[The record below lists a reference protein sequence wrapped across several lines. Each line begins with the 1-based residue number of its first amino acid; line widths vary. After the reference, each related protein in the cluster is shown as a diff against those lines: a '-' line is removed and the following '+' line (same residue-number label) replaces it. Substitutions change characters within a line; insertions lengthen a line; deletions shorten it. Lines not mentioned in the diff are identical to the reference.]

1 MKFQLKSRLL
11 LLPFAIALS
20 FIHCAENPSQTLAH
34 GDADNGG
41 LFIPDNFE
49 AIVVTD
55 SIQGKA
61 RHLTVN
67 EFGTVF
73 VNLRYSKTGEVVAVL
88 KDTTQD
94 GKTDLIERYG
104 ELEDHKSRSR
114 GGYSTAM
121 KIYNGYLYFST
132 ELVVYRY
139 KLDKHGDIIPGD
151 PEVIM
156 TDDHE
161 HGKHQ
166 HIGKPI
172 AFDNKGYMYV
182 PFGGPSN
189 ACQVEG
195 RTPGSPGIDP
205 CPQLEDHGGIWRFDA
220 NKTGQTQKDGY
231 KFATGIR
238 SVVGLDWNPVD
249 ETLYAVVHGR
259 DDLYRLFPDVYTPWE
274 SALLPSEEF
283 IRVTEGSDFGWPYCY
298 YDQLQNKKVLAPEYG
313 GDGKIVGRCESC
325 DDPVIGFPGHWAPND
340 LMFYTGDQL
349 PERYKNG
356 AFIAFHGSTNRAPYP
371 QSGYFVGFV
380 PFKDGKATGA
390 WEVFADGFAQMDP
403 IISVYRSVNRPM
415 GVATGPDGSIYISD
429 SNQGKVWR
437 VMYTGD
443 KNDFGEKE
451 LASMEERKQATH
463 IRTPDEIKDN
473 LIKGENLSEGNRLY
487 LQYCSACH
495 QGDGHGAGG
504 RFPTLVDT
512 DWVTGDKT
520 RLIRVVLEGLEGAIE
535 VNGESFSGLMP
546 QHAFLKDDEISEI
559 LTFIRTNFG
568 NDASNITIDE
578 VSKVRKKIEEEHQH
592 DHE

>member
-1 MKFQLKSRLL
+1 MNFRLKIMLL
-11 LLPFAIALS
+11 VLLAACS
-20 FIHCAENPSQTLAH
+20 FTQCAKSPTKTLPQ
-34 GDADNGG
+34 GDPENGG
-41 LFIPDNFE
+41 LFIPDDFE
-49 AIVVTD
+49 AIVVVD
-55 SIQGKA
+55 SIEGKA

-67 EFGTVF
+67 KFGTVF
-73 VNLRYSKTGEVVAVL
+73 VNLRYSKNGEAIAIL
-88 KDTTQD
+88 KDTTQN
-94 GKTDLIERYG
+94 GKADIIERYG
-104 ELEDHKSRSR
+104 NLKKRSSGSR

-121 KIYNGYLYFST
+121 KIYNGYLYYSS

-139 KLDKHGDIIPGD
+139 KLDKKGDIIPRE
-151 PEVIM
+151 PEIVM
-156 TDDHE
+156 VDDHA
-161 HGKHQ
+161 HKQHQ
-166 HIGKPI
+166 HIAKPI

-182 PFGGPSN
+182 AFGGPSN

-220 NKTGQTQKDGY
+220 NKTGQTQKDGF

-238 SVVGLDWNPVD
+238 SVVGLDWNPID

-259 DDLYRLFPDVYTPWE
+259 DDLYRLFPERYTPWE

-380 PFKDGKATGA
+380 PFKDGKATGE
-390 WEVFADGFAQMDP
+390 WEIFADGFAQMDP
-403 IISVYRSVNRPM
+403 IVSVYRAVNRPM
-415 GVATGPDGSIYISD
+415 GISTGPDGSIYISD

-437 VMYTGD
+437 VMYKGD
-443 KNDFGEKE
+443 KASFEKKQ
-451 LASMEERKQATH
+451 LAAMEERKSATN
-463 IRTPDEIKDN
+463 IRTPDEEKDN
-473 LIKGENLSEGNRLY
+473 LLFGKKIVSRGHELY
-487 LQYCSACH
+487 LKYCAACH
-495 QGDGHGAGG
+495 QDDGHGAGG

-512 DWVTGDKT
+512 EWVTGDKA
-520 RLIRVVLEGLEGAIE
+520 RLIKVILRGLKGNIE
-535 VNGESFSGLMP
+535 VKGESFSGLMP
-546 QHAFLKDDEISEI
+546 QHSFLKDEEVAGI
-559 LTFIRTNFG
+559 LTFIRTNLG
-568 NDASNITIDE
+568 NNASTIEVNE
-578 VSKVRKKIEEEHQH
+578 VSAVRNKLEQEHSH
-592 DHE
+592 D

>member
-1 MKFQLKSRLL
+1 MNFQLKPLL
-11 LLPFAIALS
+11 FALYIVVSFVQCTQKPILP
-20 FIHCAENPSQTLAH
+20 P
-34 GDADNGG
+34 GDPDNGG
-41 LFIPDNFE
+41 LLIPDNFE
-49 AIVVTD
+49 ALVVTD
-55 SIQGKA
+55 SIEGKA
-61 RHLTVN
+61 RHLTVDK
-67 EFGTVF
+67 FGTVY
-73 VNLRYSKTGEVVAVL
+73 VNLRYAKQGEAIAIL
-88 KDTTQD
+88 RDTTNN
-94 GKTDLIERYG
+94 GKTDIIERYG
-104 ELEDHKSRSR
+104 NLNKDSSVSKGS
-114 GGYSTAM
+114 YSTAM
-121 KIYNGYLYFST
+121 KIYKGYVYFST
-132 ELVVYRY
+132 ELVVYRC
-139 KLDKHGDIIPGD
+139 KLDKKGKIVPGD
-151 PEVIM
+151 PEIIM

-161 HGKHQ
+161 HKQHQ

-189 ACQVEG
+189 ACQIEG

-249 ETLYAVVHGR
+249 ESLYAVVHGR
-259 DDLYRLFPDVYTPWE
+259 DDLFRLFPEKYTPWE

-313 GDGKIVGRCESC
+313 GDGKIIGRCETC

-380 PFKDGKATGA
+380 PFKDGKATGE
-390 WEVFADGFAQMDP
+390 WEIFADGFAQIDP
-403 IISVYRSVNRPM
+403 IISVYRAVNRPM
-415 GVATGPDGSIYISD
+415 GISTGPDGSIYISD

-437 VMYTGD
+437 VMYKGD
-443 KNDFGEKE
+443 KTSFGKKE
-451 LASMEERKQATH
+451 LAAMEERKLATNV
-463 IRTPDEIKDN
+463 RTPDEKKDN
-473 LIKGENLSEGNRLY
+473 LMKDTELSGGHKLY
-487 LQYCSACH
+487 FRYCAACH
-495 QGDGHGAGG
+495 QDDGHGAGG

-512 DWVTGDKT
+512 DWVTGDKS
-520 RLIRVVLEGLEGAIE
+520 RLIKVILEGLEGNIE
-535 VNGESFSGLMP
+535 VKGESFSGLMP
-546 QHAFLKDDEISEI
+546 QHSFLKDDEIATI
-559 LTFIRTNFG
+559 LTYIRTNFG
-568 NDASNITIDE
+568 NEATAIEINE
-578 VSKVRKKIEEEHQH
+578 VSQVRKKIEKKHEHN
-592 DHE
+592 

>member
-1 MKFQLKSRLL
+1 MNFRLKSIL
-11 LLPFAIALS
+11 IALLIAIS
-20 FIHCAENPSQTLAH
+20 FFQCAKNPTKLPP
-34 GDADNGG
+34 GDIDNGG
-41 LFIPDNFE
+41 LFIPDDFE

-55 SIQGKA
+55 SIEGKA

-67 EFGTVF
+67 EFGTVY
-73 VNLRYSKTGEVVAVL
+73 VNLRYSKTGEVIAIL

-94 GKTDLIERYG
+94 GKADIIERHG
-104 ELEDHKSRSR
+104 NLKKRKSGSR

-121 KIYNGYLYFST
+121 KIYNGYLYYSS
-132 ELVVYRY
+132 ELIVYRF
-139 KLDKHGDIIPGD
+139 KLDEKGDIIPGE
-151 PEVIM
+151 PEIIM
-156 TDDHE
+156 IDDHE
-161 HGKHQ
+161 HKQHQ

-189 ACQVEG
+189 ACQEEG

-205 CPQLEDHGGIWRFDA
+205 CPQLENHGGIWRFDA
-220 NKTGQTQKDGY
+220 NKIGQTQKDGY

-259 DDLYRLFPDVYTPWE
+259 DDLYRLFPDRYTPWQ

-298 YDQLQNKKVLAPEYG
+298 YDQLQNKKVLSPEYG

-371 QSGYFVGFV
+371 QSGYFVGFA
-380 PFKDGKATGA
+380 PFKDGKATGE

-403 IISVYRSVNRPM
+403 IMSVYRAKNRPM
-415 GVATGPDGSIYISD
+415 GVSTGPDGSIYISD

-437 VMYTGD
+437 IMYKGD
-443 KNDFGEKE
+443 KSNFGKKQ
-451 LASMEERKQATH
+451 LAAMEERKSATN
-463 IRTPDEIKDN
+463 IRTPDEKKDN
-473 LIKGENLSEGNRLY
+473 LLNGKKILSRGHNLY
-487 LQYCSACH
+487 LKYCAACH
-495 QGDGHGAGG
+495 QDDGHGAGG

-520 RLIRVVLEGLEGAIE
+520 RLINVILKGLEGNIE
-535 VNGESFSGLMP
+535 VKGESFSGLMP
-546 QHAFLKDDEISEI
+546 QHSFLKDKEVAEI

-568 NDASNITIDE
+568 NEASAIEISE
-578 VSKVRKKIEEEHQH
+578 VSEIREMIKKEHSHEEE
-592 DHE
+592 

>member
-1 MKFQLKSRLL
+1 MKLQLKSILCTL
-11 LLPFAIALS
+11 CIVFS
-20 FIHCAENPSQTLAH
+20 FIQCSKNPKLPS
-34 GDADNGG
+34 GDPDNGG

-55 SIQGKA
+55 SIEGKA
-61 RHLTVN
+61 RHLSVD
-67 EFGTVF
+67 EFGTVY
-73 VNLRYSKTGEVVAVL
+73 VNLRYSKSGEAIAIL
-88 KDTTQD
+88 RDTTQN
-94 GKTDLIERYG
+94 GKTDIIERYG
-104 ELEDHKSRSR
+104 NFKKRNSGSR

-121 KIYNGYLYFST
+121 KIYNGYVYFSS

-139 KLDKHGDIIPGD
+139 KLDKKGQIIPGD
-151 PEVIM
+151 PEIIM

-161 HGKHQ
+161 HKQHQ

-189 ACQVEG
+189 ACQVED
-195 RTPGSPGIDP
+195 RIPGSPGIDP

-220 NKTGQTQKDGY
+220 NKIGQTQKDGY

-249 ETLYAVVHGR
+249 KSLYAVVHGR
-259 DDLYRLFPDVYTPWE
+259 DDLYRLYPEIYTPWE

-298 YDQLQNKKVLAPEYG
+298 YDQLQNKKVLSPEYG

-349 PERYKNG
+349 PKRYKNG

-380 PFKDGKATGA
+380 PFKDGKATGK
-390 WEVFADGFAQMDP
+390 WEIFADGFAQVDP
-403 IISVYRSVNRPM
+403 IVSVYRVVNRPM
-415 GVATGPDGSIYISD
+415 GISTGPDGSIYISD
-429 SNQGKVWR
+429 SNQGKIWR
-437 VMYTGD
+437 IIYKGD
-443 KNDFGEKE
+443 KASFGEKE
-451 LASMEERKQATH
+451 LAAMEQRKLATN
-463 IRTPDEIKDN
+463 IRTPDKEKDN
-473 LIKGENLSEGNRLY
+473 LMKDEKLSGGHKLY
-487 LQYCSACH
+487 FRYCSACH
-495 QGDGHGAGG
+495 QDDGHGAGG

-512 DWVTGDKT
+512 DWVTGDKS
-520 RLIRVVLEGLEGAIE
+520 RLIKVILEGLEETIE

-546 QHAFLKDDEISEI
+546 QHSFLKDDEIATI
-559 LTFIRTNFG
+559 LTYIRTNFG
-568 NDASNITIDE
+568 NEASAIKAKE
-578 VSKVRKKIEEEHQH
+578 VQQVRKSLK
-592 DHE
+592 